1 MTIAYCTGAALLKRD
16 LRLASL
22 LTYLV
27 CSSVILLTLWQVWT
41 ARDNTLSD
49 IQTDTVNLTNALNT
63 YTDGIFK
70 QSELVLIGLA
80 ERVEH
85 LEDDPRQMSRLR
97 GVVAQ
102 QMAALPQL
110 NAMFWYDAQGDLKFS
125 TVTALGPMNVTDRE
139 FFTYHRDHR
148 SWTAFIGPAIRSRA
162 TGDWVIPV
170 SRRIDYPDGSF
181 AGVVSVSIGLD
192 YLLGFYKRIHVG
204 DTGVISLTS
213 SQGRLLLR
221 YPFHEADIGRDLS
234 SAPIFAQALE
244 EQDWGTAD
252 FASRVDGMRRLYAFR
267 KSDQYP
273 LVTTV
278 AVGRDEAL
286 QGWWSQTRQSM
297 AVVLL
302 LLGLVLV
309 LGRRL
314 ITHINRRIGAEQA
327 LLASQGTLL
336 ELNQALEVLAS
347 QDKLTGLA
355 NRRSF
360 DGFLDI
366 EFKRARRTG
375 NPLSL
380 VLIDV
385 DVFKRYN
392 DHYGHLAGDECL
404 KSISRLIEECVRRP
418 GDRVARYG
426 GEEIAV
432 VLPNTDETGARAVA
446 ETIRQTIERAGLP
459 HLGSPFGIITVSLGV
474 ATWVAQDEP
483 CDPSQLI
490 ELADQALYS
499 AKAQGRNRT
508 HTFAHPPIHAL

>member
-1 MTIAYCTGAALLKRD
+1 M
-16 LRLASL
+16 
-22 LTYLV
+22 

-41 ARDNTLSD
+41 ARVNTLSD
-49 IQTDTVNLTNALNT
+49 VRTDTVNLTNALNT

-80 ERVEH
+80 ERVQH
-85 LEDDPRQMSRLR
+85 LEDDPRQMLRLR
-97 GVVAQ
+97 AVVAQ

-110 NAMFWYDAQGDLKFS
+110 NAMFWYGAEGDLAFS
-125 TVTALGPMNVTDRE
+125 TVTPVGRLNVSDRE

-148 SWTAFIGPAIRSRA
+148 SQSAFIGPAIRSRA

-170 SRRIDYPDGSF
+170 SRRIEQADGSF

-221 YPFHEADIGRDLS
+221 YPFNEADIGRDLS
-234 SAPIFAQALE
+234 SAPIFAQALAQ
-244 EQDWGTAD
+244 QDWGTAD
-252 FASRVDGMRRLYAFR
+252 FASKVDGMRRLYAFR

-278 AVGRDEAL
+278 AVGHDEAL

-314 ITHINRRIGAEQA
+314 MVHINRRIRAEQA
-327 LLASQGTLL
+327 LLASQDTLL

-355 NRRSF
+355 NWRSF
-360 DGFLDI
+360 DAFLDI
-366 EFKRARRTG
+366 EVERARRTG

-404 KSISRLIEECVRRP
+404 KSISRLIEACVRRP

-432 VLPNTDETGARAVA
+432 VLPNTDESGAQALA
-446 ETIRQTIERAGLP
+446 ETVRQAIEHAGLP

-474 ATWVAQDEP
+474 ATWGVQDEP
-483 CDPSQLI
+483 LKPSQLI
-490 ELADQALYS
+490 EQADQALYA

-508 HTFAHPPIHAL
+508 QLFAHPLIHAL